1 MSFEIKPAT
10 RQGVKPLVGIYSE
23 SGCGKTYSS
32 LMLARGLVG
41 PSGKIAMLDTESG
54 RGSLYADVIPGGYDV
69 LELREPF
76 SPSRYIEA
84 IQAIESSGA
93 GVGIIDS
100 ASHEWEGLEGVLD
113 MAGKIE
119 EKTGKPGL
127 HCWRLPK
134 MEHAKFMLKLLQSP
148 LPWIVCL
155 RAKFKSRQI
164 KNEQGK
170 TQIIKDDYTS
180 PQQAE
185 DFIFEMTVHGEVMPD
200 HAFRLTKCSHPDL
213 KTCFP
218 TSGPISIQHGE
229 ALARWC
235 AAPGAK
241 PVAQPAVVSQ
251 TDTKALIAKLWEVC
265 LPIRGPEKSWKTALA
280 QMQSWKVIMPNQKL
294 ADLSPA
300 QLQEVIDK
308 TEVAISELEPVTP

>member
-1 MSFEIKPAT
+1 MSFEIKPAS

-54 RGSLYADVIPGGYDV
+54 RGSLYADVIPAGYDV

-84 IQAIESSGA
+84 IQVIESSGA

-113 MAGKIE
+113 MASKIE

-229 ALARWC
+229 SLARWC
-235 AAPGAK
+235 AAPGVK
-241 PVAQPAVVSQ
+241 PATQSAPTPAN
-251 TDTKALIAKLWEVC
+251 DTKALIAKLWEVC
-265 LPIRGPEKSWKTALA
+265 LPIRGPEKSWKMAMA
-280 QMQSWKVIMPNQKL
+280 QMQAWKVIMPNQKL
-294 ADLSPA
+294 ADLSPL